1 MKFGYFRTAAAPIL
15 ADFGGSGL
23 KLLQVSHGNTPA
35 ITAAAFIP
43 VPDSLRCSNAEERF
57 AHLAVELP
65 KALKRGGFSGSR
77 VVVSP
82 WSAHMLVQHYQV
94 APSDGATLQANV
106 LAQVSMQLQCDPFG
120 LVVRT
125 VDVCETARDG
135 QPRGEVIAMAMS
147 RLDVMSYINLFK
159 GVKLSVIGIHGE
171 IAAMMHAFDHI
182 HRRIEDSAV
191 TTMYV
196 DIGWSG
202 TKVAIA
208 HGADLAFA
216 KWIALGGRHFDQSLA
231 DVWGVT
237 PMVANARRITDGFI
251 PQRHVVAA
259 RASSANGEEFG
270 GGMAMLRSAM
280 AAQSSQEDAARAHGA
295 SAVATDRRE
304 GNVAPALGSDVTQTN
319 SATAI
324 NALREQIDS
333 LADDLSMCMRY
344 HTALFPSRPLDR
356 VVFLGGEARGVGL
369 CQQLAAALR
378 LPAKA
383 GDPLARVLAHGS
395 APAGLPDSSS
405 SHPGWAVVCGLASAP
420 NDL

>member
-1 MKFGYFRTAAAPIL
+1 MKFGFLRTASAPIL

-23 KLLQVSHGNTPA
+23 KLLQVSHGQTPS
-35 ITAAAFIP
+35 IVAAGFIP
-43 VPDSLRCSNAEERF
+43 VPESMRLSSAEDRF
-57 AHLAVELP
+57 AHFARELP
-65 KALKRGGFSGSR
+65 NALKRGGFTGSR
-77 VVVSP
+77 VVVAP
-82 WSAHMLVQHYQV
+82 LSAHMLVQHYQV
-94 APSDGATLQANV
+94 APAEGDALHASV
-106 LAQVSMQLQCDPFG
+106 LAQVSMQLQCDPLG

-135 QPRGEVIAMAMS
+135 QPRVEVIAMAMS
-147 RLDVMSYINLFK
+147 RLDVMNYINLFK
-159 GVKLSVIGIHGE
+159 SVKLSVVGIHGE
-171 IAAMMHAFDHI
+171 IAGMMHAFDHI
-182 HRRIEDSAV
+182 HRRIEDAAV
-191 TTMYV
+191 TTMYI
-196 DIGWSG
+196 DIGASG

-216 KWIALGGRHFDQSLA
+216 KWIALGGRHFDQCLA
-231 DVWGVT
+231 DLWAVT
-237 PMVANARRITDGFI
+237 PAVANARRLVEGFM
-251 PQRHVVAA
+251 PPRHAVSA
-259 RASSANGEEFG
+259 RSATIGIEEVG

-280 AAQSSQEDAARAHGA
+280 AAQQNGHSQESMAA

-304 GNVAPALGSDVTQTN
+304 GLTAPALGSNVAP
-319 SATAI
+319 SATATAVT
-324 NALREQIDS
+324 ALREQIDA

-369 CQQLAAALR
+369 CQQLAASLR

-383 GDPLARVLAHGS
+383 GDPLARLLVHGA
-395 APAGLPDSSS
+395 APSGLPEPTA

>member
-1 MKFGYFRTAAAPIL
+1 MKFGFLRTASAPIL

-23 KLLQVSHGNTPA
+23 KLLQVSHGSSPTM
-35 ITAAAFIP
+35 TAAAFIP
-43 VPDSLRCSNAEERF
+43 VPEPLRLSSAEERF
-57 AHLAVELP
+57 AHFARELP
-65 KALKRGGFSGSR
+65 NVLKRGGFSGSR
-77 VVVSP
+77 VVVAP
-82 WSAHMLVQHYQV
+82 LSAHMLVQHYQV
-94 APSDGATLQANV
+94 APAEGDALHASV

-135 QPRGEVIAMAMS
+135 QPRVEVIAMAMS
-147 RLDVMSYINLFK
+147 RLDVMGYINLFK
-159 GVKLSVIGIHGE
+159 GVKLSVVGIHGE

-182 HRRIEDSAV
+182 HRRIEDAAV
-191 TTMYV
+191 TTAYI
-196 DIGWSG
+196 DIGQSG

-208 HGADLAFA
+208 HGAELVFA
-216 KWIALGGRHFDQSLA
+216 KWIALGGRQFDQCLA

-237 PMVANARRITDGFI
+237 PSVANTRRLTEGFMPQQRAVHAR
-251 PQRHVVAA
+251 
-259 RASSANGEEFG
+259 SSHSTAEDVG
-270 GGMAMLRSAM
+270 GGMAMLRLAM
-280 AAQSSQEDAARAHGA
+280 AAEQGAPAHA
-295 SAVATDRRE
+295 TTSRSVVATDRRE
-304 GNVAPALGSDVTQTN
+304 GMQAPALGSAVAATA
-319 SATAI
+319 SATAVS
-324 NALREQIDS
+324 ALREQIDA

-383 GDPLARVLAHGS
+383 GDPIARLLVNGA
-395 APAGLPDSSS
+395 APAGLPEAGS

>member
-1 MKFGYFRTAAAPIL
+1 MKFGFLNTASAPIL

-23 KLLQVSHGNTPA
+23 KLLQVSHGNTPS

-43 VPDSLRCSNAEERF
+43 TPDALRASSAEERF
-57 AHLAVELP
+57 AHFALELP
-65 KALKRGGFSGSR
+65 KALKQGKFAGTR
-77 VVVSP
+77 VVVAPFS
-82 WSAHMLVQHYQV
+82 SHMLVQHYQV
-94 APSDGATLQANV
+94 APADGEALRASV
-106 LAQVSMQLQCDPFG
+106 VAQVAMQLQCDPFG

-125 VDVCETARDG
+125 VDVCETAREG
-135 QPRGEVIAMAMS
+135 QPRVEVIAMAMS
-147 RLDVMSYINLFK
+147 REDVMNYINLFK
-159 GVKLSVIGIHGE
+159 AVKLSVVGIHSE

-216 KWIALGGRHFDQSLA
+216 KWIALGGRHFDQCLAQAWGVSPMIASTRRLA
-231 DVWGVT
+231 D
-237 PMVANARRITDGFI
+237 GFM
-251 PQRHVVAA
+251 PQRHAVAM
-259 RASSANGEEFG
+259 RSCPTQSDDF
-270 GGMAMLRSAM
+270 GGMAMLRAAM
-280 AAQSSQEDAARAHGA
+280 HAQEREQSSNGHPGM
-295 SAVATDRRE
+295 AVATDRRD
-304 GNVAPALGSDVTQTN
+304 GSSAPALGAEITPSNNTV
-319 SATAI
+319 AAA
-324 NALREQIDS
+324 ALREEIDS
-333 LADDLSMCMRY
+333 LSDDLSMCIRY
-344 HTALFPSRPLDR
+344 HTSLFPNRPLDR

-383 GDPLARVLAHGS
+383 GDPLARILTNAP
-395 APAGLPDSSS
+395 APAGLPDSGL
-405 SHPGWAVVCGLASAP
+405 SHTGWAVVCGLASAP